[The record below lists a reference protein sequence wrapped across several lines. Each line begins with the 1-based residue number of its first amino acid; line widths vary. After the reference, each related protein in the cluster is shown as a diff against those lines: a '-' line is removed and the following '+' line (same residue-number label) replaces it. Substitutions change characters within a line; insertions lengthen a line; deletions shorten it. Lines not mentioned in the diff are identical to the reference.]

1 MARYFFH
8 ILDRGHR
15 IPDEEGSDWPNLEA
29 AKNEARA
36 SARDLAAQAIQRG
49 ESPSTI
55 CVEIHDPVGRIL
67 AALAVEEVLDHPR
80 YPAFDVACRSS
91 AASHH

>member
-8 ILDRGHR
+8 IVDQGHV
-15 IPDEEGSDWPNLEA
+15 IPDEEGSDHPDLEA

-36 SARDLAAQAIQRG
+36 SARDLAAQAIRRG
-49 ESPSTI
+49 ETPNAI
-55 CVEIHDPVGRIL
+55 CVEIHDHAGRVL
-67 AALAVEEVLDHPR
+67 AALAVEEVLSDPSD
-80 YPAFDVACRSS
+80 PAFDVACRSS